1 MSFSPPRRFEE
12 VSLKVAGQIEL
23 HPLAVTVLEEAR
35 VHTKAQH
42 LWFVVRRKS
51 GMTIEAELAADGH
64 EVQKRSLPLSAA
76 PAHVRTVVDVA
87 IRENTNLVVDSTAG
101 DDRFAS
107 LPAFQDTPAALL
119 TVPVTMPGAPG
130 KVLAVL
136 HMSRDAGDGCFD
148 AEDVQFLTRLAPN
161 LGVSVLNALKVG
173 LYIKKIEQQQKQ
185 LRESEQASPRCERC
199 GAPTDENGTS
209 ATPYPKLPT
218 DDGNATLSPAEIAHF
233 IERGKDAR
241 KVLHD
246 LGNHL
251 NGAVL
256 ASEEVV
262 EMLSESRLLQ
272 VQKAFEIIKEEG
284 DNLSNFFR
292 DDPRAKLWPEYTARA
307 LDGLTSEYETMHG
320 DIQGV
325 VKYLQ
330 IMKEIIYDYQ
340 SRAINS
346 DMGQS

>member
-42 LWFVVRRKS
+42 LWFVVRRKT
-51 GMTIEAELAADGH
+51 GMMIEAELAADGH
-64 EVQKRSLPLSAA
+64 EVQKRSLPLAAA
-76 PAHVRTVVDVA
+76 PAHVRFVVETAV
-87 IRENTNLVVDSTAG
+87 RENVNLVIDNAAE
-101 DDRFAS
+101 DARFAEVTTYREQ
-107 LPAFQDTPAALL
+107 PTAVL
-119 TVPVTMPGAPG
+119 TVPIAMPGASG

-136 HMSRDAGDGCFD
+136 HMTRDASDGCFD

-161 LGVSVLNALKVG
+161 LGVSILNAMKVG
-173 LYIKKIEQQQKQ
+173 LYIKKIEQQQKLLQ
-185 LRESEQASPRCERC
+185 QAEPTQVTCAKC
-199 GAPTDENGTS
+199 GSGAET
-209 ATPYPKLPT
+209 AAKAYPKLPSE
-218 DDGNATLSPAEIAHF
+218 DGGDMSLAEMTHM

-251 NGAVL
+251 NGALL
-256 ASEEVV
+256 AGEEVA
-262 EMLSESRLLQ
+262 EAIGESRLQQL
-272 VQKAFEIIKEEG
+272 QKAFELIQEHQDDLAG
-284 DNLSNFFR
+284 FFR
-292 DDPRAKLWPEYTARA
+292 DDQRAQLWPDYTAKA
-307 LDGLTSEYETMHG
+307 LAGLESEFATMQE

-330 IMKEIIYDYQ
+330 LMKEIIYDYQ
-340 SRAINS
+340 SRAINR
-346 DMGQS
+346 DMGRS